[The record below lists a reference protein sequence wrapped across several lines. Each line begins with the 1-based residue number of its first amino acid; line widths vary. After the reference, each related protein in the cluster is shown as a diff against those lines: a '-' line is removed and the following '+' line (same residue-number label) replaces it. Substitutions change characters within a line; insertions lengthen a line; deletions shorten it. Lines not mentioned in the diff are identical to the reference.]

1 MSDLL
6 SRDHPRERRRVRRF
20 AGQQAAQLPAVS
32 PLVLRWF
39 AKYSGRYLR
48 KHFHSL
54 RLSLLDVPANNPE
67 RPLVIYLNHASWW
80 DPLVVLLLTRELFP
94 KRTFF
99 APMDAR
105 ALERYGIFKRIG
117 CFGVEQ
123 GTIRGVKQFLAA
135 SLAALAVPGGA
146 LCVTP
151 QGRFADVRERPLR
164 FEGGLGQLACRTTD
178 AVFLPLALEYV
189 YWEERLPEVLTRF
202 GKPLVFPQNMS
213 CNPAEATRLLE
224 EQLIK
229 TQDSLAQDSQAR
241 EVLGF
246 TNLLSGSSGVG
257 GIYDRWRRLR
267 SWLRGERFVAEHSS
281 L

>member
-6 SRDHPRERRRVRRF
+6 SIEHGERRRLRRF
-20 AGQQAAQLPAVS
+20 AGQQAAQLQAVS
-32 PLVLRWF
+32 PLVIHWF
-39 AKYSGRYLR
+39 ARYSRRYLR
-48 KHFHSL
+48 KHFHAL
-54 RLSLLDVPANNPE
+54 RLSLLDVPADDPG

-80 DPLVVLLLTRELFP
+80 DPLVILLLTKELFP

-105 ALERYGIFKRIG
+105 ALERYGLFKRIG

-123 GTIRGVKQFLAA
+123 GTLRGAKQFLAG
-135 SLAALAVPGGA
+135 SLAVLAFPGGA
-146 LCVTP
+146 LCLTP

-164 FEGGLGQLACRTTD
+164 FEGGLGQLASRAMD

-202 GKPLVFPQNMS
+202 GKPLVLPQNTS
-213 CNPAEATRLLE
+213 RNPAEATRLLE
-224 EQLIK
+224 EQLMK
-229 TQDSLAQDSQAR
+229 TQDALAQDSLARS
-241 EVLGF
+241 VSGF

-257 GIYDRWRRLR
+257 GIYDSWRKLR
-267 SWLRGERFVAEHSS
+267 SWMRGERFVAEHSS